1 MSKPPQEGPNPLFTR
16 WLEEWR
22 DQAAENGRLKSQ
34 RAYERALSSLRK
46 YPLPLR
52 SGREARILM
61 YFGEKI
67 CHQLDEQLERY
78 RSSPDSTAPAGME
91 GEGPVIPTGIPSGP
105 IPTSPCKSCEDVD
118 DQTDSDRPL
127 LQPSLSSLEPVQRQE
142 QQSKKKQSVPRHR
155 ARGYMPTRR
164 SPAYAVLLALYH
176 NAAKPESRGYLT
188 KPELQKTAQPLCDKS
203 FFLADPGSKNTA
215 WSAVSTLIRKELV
228 LKTNIPARYSLTEAG
243 LNVARE
249 LRASEELKEN
259 NSSPPKATAPQTGGT
274 IVLLEENDGSSLG
287 SENSDSSSASKYR
300 SSCEGQN
307 SKLSTPQFVLQ
318 PGHFEVILCVD
329 FIETTGG
336 PASRK
341 QELVRELQRHHVPF
355 SIRKLHV
362 GDFLW
367 VARERGPRVAEE
379 LPPTTVREL
388 VLDYVVER
396 KRMPDLCGSIIDGR
410 FREQKFRLRQCG
422 LSHPIYLV
430 EDANSAQHLSLPEK
444 TLQQA
449 IINTQV
455 IDGFFV
461 KRTADIRESAAYLTI
476 MTRHLTRQYRDKM
489 LLSCTKQELED
500 ERPLQPKEGICR
512 LLTFAEFNEG
522 AIKNKAQ
529 TVYEVFA
536 RQLMQVSGLS
546 GEKAAAILE
555 KYKTPTSLMG
565 AYAECPD
572 SESQENLLS
581 TIKCGQLQRNLGPSL
596 SKTLAQLY
604 CTPGPLP

>member
-1 MSKPPQEGPNPLFTR
+1 MPKLPQEGPNPLFTR

-22 DQAAENGRLKSQ
+22 DQAEENGRLKSQ

-67 CHQLDEQLERY
+67 CRQLDEQLERH
-78 RSSPDSTAPAGME
+78 RSSQDDTAPAG
-91 GEGPVIPTGIPSGP
+91 GP
-105 IPTSPCKSCEDVD
+105 IPMSPCKGHEDID
-118 DQTDSDRPL
+118 DPTYSDRLVLP
-127 LQPSLSSLEPVQRQE
+127 PALSSLEPVQPQE
-142 QQSKKKQSVPRHR
+142 QPSKV
-155 ARGYMPTRR
+155 
-164 SPAYAVLLALYH
+164 
-176 NAAKPESRGYLT
+176 
-188 KPELQKTAQPLCDKS
+188 
-203 FFLADPGSKNTA
+203 
-215 WSAVSTLIRKELV
+215 RK
-228 LKTNIPARYSLTEAG
+228 
-243 LNVARE
+243 
-249 LRASEELKEN
+249 
-259 NSSPPKATAPQTGGT
+259 
-274 IVLLEENDGSSLG
+274 
-287 SENSDSSSASKYR
+287 
-300 SSCEGQN
+300 SSCERPNLGL
-307 SKLSTPQFVLQ
+307 SKPQFVLR
-318 PGHFEVILCVD
+318 PGGFDVILCVD

-336 PASRK
+336 PTSRK
-341 QELVRELQRHHVPF
+341 QELVRELQGHNVPF

-367 VARERGPRVAEE
+367 VARERGPHGAEL
-379 LPPTTVREL
+379 LPPTTAREL

-396 KRMPDLCGSIIDGR
+396 KRMPDLCSSIIDGR

-461 KRTADIRESAAYLTI
+461 KRTRDIRESAAYLTI

-500 ERPLQPKEGICR
+500 ERPLQPRAGICR

-522 AIKNKAQ
+522 AVKNKAQ

-555 KYKTPTSLMG
+555 KYKTPASLME
-565 AYAECPD
+565 AYAACPD
-572 SESQENLLS
+572 GESQEYLLS

-596 SKTLAQLY
+596 SKMLAQLY

>member
-1 MSKPPQEGPNPLFTR
+1 MPKPPQEGPNPLFTR

-22 DQAAENGRLKSQ
+22 DQAEENGRLKSQ

-67 CHQLDEQLERY
+67 CRQLDEQLERH
-78 RSSPDSTAPAGME
+78 RSTQDNTAPAG
-91 GEGPVIPTGIPSGP
+91 GP
-105 IPTSPCKSCEDVD
+105 IPTSPCKDCEDVD
-118 DQTDSDRPL
+118 DPTYSDRPVL
-127 LQPSLSSLEPVQRQE
+127 PPALSSLEPVQYQE
-142 QQSKKKQSVPRHR
+142 QHSKKKQTVPRHR

-176 NAAKPESRGYLT
+176 NTVKPESRDYLT
-188 KPELQKTAQPLCDKS
+188 KPELQKSAQPLCDKS

-228 LKTNIPARYSLTEAG
+228 LKTNIPARYCLTEAG

-249 LRASEELKEN
+249 LRASEELEEN
-259 NSSPPKATAPQTGGT
+259 NSSTPKATAPQTGEA
-274 IVLLEENDGSSLG
+274 VVEENDGSSLG
-287 SENSDSSSASKYR
+287 SENSGSSPANKC
-300 SSCEGQN
+300 SCERPTPGL
-307 SKLSTPQFVLQ
+307 SKPQFVLR
-318 PGHFEVILCVD
+318 PGQFDVILCVD

-341 QELVRELQRHHVPF
+341 QELVRELQRHNVPF

-367 VARERGPRVAEE
+367 VAKERGPRGAEL
-379 LPPTTVREL
+379 LPPTTAREL

-422 LSHPIYLV
+422 LAHPIYLV

-461 KRTADIRESAAYLTI
+461 KRTRDIRESAAYLTI

-500 ERPLQPKEGICR
+500 ERPLQPREGTCR

-522 AIKNKAQ
+522 AVKNKAQ

-555 KYKTPTSLMG
+555 KYKTPASLMG
-565 AYAECPD
+565 AYAACPD
-572 SESQENLLS
+572 GASQEHLLS

>member
-1 MSKPPQEGPNPLFTR
+1 MPKPPQEGPNPLFTQ
-16 WLEEWR
+16 WLQEWR
-22 DQAAENGRLKSQ
+22 DQAAESGRLKSQ

-52 SGREARILM
+52 SGCEARILM

-67 CHQLDEQLERY
+67 CRQLDEQLERH
-78 RSSPDSTAPAGME
+78 RSTQDATAPAGME
-91 GEGPVIPTGIPSGP
+91 GERPGITTGGP
-105 IPTSPCKSCEDVD
+105 IPTSLWKSCEDVD
-118 DQTDSDRPL
+118 HPTSSDRL
-127 LQPSLSSLEPVQRQE
+127 VLQPAQSSLEPVEHQE
-142 QQSKKKQSVPRHR
+142 QCSKKKQTVPRQR
-155 ARGYMPTRR
+155 ARAYVPTRR
-164 SPAYAVLLALYH
+164 SPAYAVLLALYNH
-176 NAAKPESRGYLT
+176 TVKPDSRGYLS

-203 FFLADPGSKNTA
+203 FFLADSGSKNTA
-215 WSAVSTLIRKELV
+215 WSIVSTLIRKELV

-243 LNVARE
+243 LTVARE
-249 LRASEELKEN
+249 LRASEELKEDH
-259 NSSPPKATAPQTGGT
+259 SSTPKTAAPQTGET
-274 IVLLEENDGSSLG
+274 ALEQNDGSSSG
-287 SENSDSSSASKYR
+287 SEISASSSTGKYSCQESNSGLSKAQLVLR
-300 SSCEGQN
+300 PGQ
-307 SKLSTPQFVLQ
+307 FD
-318 PGHFEVILCVD
+318 VILCVD

-336 PASRK
+336 PASCK
-341 QELVRELQRHHVPF
+341 QELVRELQRHNVPF

-367 VARERGPRVAEE
+367 VARERRTQVAEQ

-422 LSHPIYLV
+422 LSHPVYLV
-430 EDANSAQHLSLPEK
+430 EDANSVQHLSLPEK

-449 IINTQV
+449 IVNTQV
-455 IDGFFV
+455 VDGFFV
-461 KRTADIRESAAYLTI
+461 KRTRDIRESAAYLTV
-476 MTRHLTRQYRDKM
+476 MTRHLTRLYEDKM

-500 ERPLQPKEGICR
+500 ERPLQPRESTCR

-522 AIKNKAQ
+522 AVKNKAQ

-555 KYKTPTSLMG
+555 KYKTPASLMK
-565 AYAECPD
+565 AYAACPD
-572 SESQENLLS
+572 AENQEQLLS

>member
-1 MSKPPQEGPNPLFTR
+1 MPKPPQEGPNPLFTR
-16 WLEEWR
+16 WLQEWR
-22 DQAAENGRLKSQ
+22 DQAAESGRLKSQ

-52 SGREARILM
+52 SGCEARILM

-67 CHQLDEQLERY
+67 CHQLDEQLERH
-78 RSSPDSTAPAGME
+78 RSTQDATALE
-91 GEGPVIPTGIPSGP
+91 GERPGVTTGGP
-105 IPTSPCKSCEDVD
+105 IPTSPWKSCEDVD
-118 DQTDSDRPL
+118 HPTSSDRPV
-127 LQPSLSSLEPVQRQE
+127 LQPAQPSLEPVEHQE
-142 QQSKKKQSVPRHR
+142 QCSKLRPSKKQTVPRQR
-155 ARGYMPTRR
+155 ARAYVPTRR
-164 SPAYAVLLALYH
+164 SPAYAVLLALYNH
-176 NAAKPESRGYLT
+176 TVKPDSRGYLS

-203 FFLADPGSKNTA
+203 FFLADSGGKSTA
-215 WSAVSTLIRKELV
+215 WSIVSTLIRKELV

-243 LNVARE
+243 LTVARE
-249 LRASEELKEN
+249 LQASKELKEDH
-259 NSSPPKATAPQTGGT
+259 SSTPKTAAPQTGET
-274 IVLLEENDGSSLG
+274 ALEQNDGSSLG
-287 SENSDSSSASKYR
+287 SEISASSSTGKYSCQEPNSGLSKAQLVLR
-300 SSCEGQN
+300 PGQ
-307 SKLSTPQFVLQ
+307 FD
-318 PGHFEVILCVD
+318 VILCVD

-341 QELVRELQRHHVPF
+341 QELVRELQRHNVPF

-367 VARERGPRVAEE
+367 VARERRSQVAEQ

-422 LSHPIYLV
+422 LSHPVYLV
-430 EDANSAQHLSLPEK
+430 EDANSVQHLSLPEK

-449 IINTQV
+449 IVNTQV
-455 IDGFFV
+455 VDGFFV
-461 KRTADIRESAAYLTI
+461 KRTRDIRESAAYLTI
-476 MTRHLTRQYRDKM
+476 MTRHLTRLYEDKM

-500 ERPLQPKEGICR
+500 ERPLQPMEGTCR

-522 AIKNKAQ
+522 AVKNKAQ

-536 RQLMQVSGLS
+536 RQLMQISGLS

-555 KYKTPTSLMG
+555 KYKTPASLME
-565 AYAECPD
+565 AYAACPD
-572 SESQENLLS
+572 AENKEQLLS

>member
-1 MSKPPQEGPNPLFTR
+1 MPKPPQEGPNPLFTR

-22 DQAAENGRLKSQ
+22 DQAEENGRLKSQ

-67 CHQLDEQLERY
+67 CR
-78 RSSPDSTAPAGME
+78 
-91 GEGPVIPTGIPSGP
+91 GP
-105 IPTSPCKSCEDVD
+105 IPTSPCKDCEDVD
-118 DQTDSDRPL
+118 DPTYSDRPVL
-127 LQPSLSSLEPVQRQE
+127 PPALSSLEPVQYQE
-142 QQSKKKQSVPRHR
+142 QHSK
-155 ARGYMPTRR
+155 
-164 SPAYAVLLALYH
+164 
-176 NAAKPESRGYLT
+176 KPESRDYLT
-188 KPELQKTAQPLCDKS
+188 KPELQKSAQPLCDKS
-203 FFLADPGSKNTA
+203 FFLVASGDFKRTGPQNYFGFANSFPT
-215 WSAVSTLIRKELV
+215 
-228 LKTNIPARYSLTEAG
+228 RYCLTEAG

-249 LRASEELKEN
+249 LRASEELEEN
-259 NSSPPKATAPQTGGT
+259 NSSTPKATAPQTGEA
-274 IVLLEENDGSSLG
+274 VVEENDGSSLG
-287 SENSDSSSASKYR
+287 SENSGSSPANKC
-300 SSCEGQN
+300 SCERPTPGL
-307 SKLSTPQFVLQ
+307 SKPQFVLR
-318 PGHFEVILCVD
+318 PGQFDVILCVD

-341 QELVRELQRHHVPF
+341 QELVRELQRHNVPF

-367 VARERGPRVAEE
+367 VAKERGPRGAEL
-379 LPPTTVREL
+379 LPPTTAREL

-410 FREQKFRLRQCG
+410 FREQ
-422 LSHPIYLV
+422 
-430 EDANSAQHLSLPEK
+430 
-444 TLQQA
+444 
-449 IINTQV
+449 
-455 IDGFFV
+455 
-461 KRTADIRESAAYLTI
+461 
-476 MTRHLTRQYRDKM
+476 
-489 LLSCTKQELED
+489 
-500 ERPLQPKEGICR
+500 
-512 LLTFAEFNEG
+512 
-522 AIKNKAQ
+522 KAQ

-555 KYKTPTSLMG
+555 KYKTPASLMG
-565 AYAECPD
+565 AYAACPD
-572 SESQENLLS
+572 GASQEHLLS